1 MKHLPFPQSFSAFML
16 VSTLSLV
23 AGCAGN
29 AHIPDTITEEQGELP
44 AIHGTV
50 FGGHAPL
57 VGAHVYVLQTGS
69 GAIGASSSSLLGN
82 NGGVS
87 PAGYPLQT
95 NVSDP
100 NIPTGGTAW
109 QYVLTDSTGS
119 FNLSNG
125 YKCTANAP
133 VYLYA
138 YGGSPTTSGPTAF
151 NPAVVNLATL
161 GLCPLAG
168 TFKSTITYVYMN
180 EVSTIATAYAFQ
192 GFTSALNNDA
202 VHIGY
207 SGLNSASEGLKGIQ
221 NAANNTFQMY
231 DIQGS
236 VSGHNANY
244 LSYVPGSGPTTGP
257 NKGLGVV
264 PQTVIDTLANVLA
277 ACVDSGNTSSPPT
290 IAACAALFAT
300 ATADGTSTGTKPTDT
315 ATAAI
320 NIARHPAGVGNPS
333 FAATIFGLFTPTGAP
348 FSPYLNNAPPDFTIG
363 IQFPSSSSSIFAGP
377 QSVATDANGN
387 IWLTTQPTS
396 ATTSGTLAEASPYGI
411 VQHFAT
417 NTSNTPGNVAIDS
430 GGNGWAGTLKGY
442 LTNTTELTAAG
453 TAYSYGTSFTRAAVT
468 VADNST
474 TSGNVYMVH
483 GPTCPIPAGGCSGAN
498 NNPTLTVVNSSGGA
512 GASYLLTAS
521 FAPGA
526 YITHGQ
532 MDAAGYIW
540 LTSDNGGTI
549 TRVNKTSGNVPV
561 ASFFPITSG
570 GSCGSGIINPEQ
582 PAIDRL
588 GNAWV
593 PVYGLGGSSGGTG
606 VYVVTPTGLCNY
618 FDTQYGA
625 TDSPYGAAVDGASNV
640 WITNRTG
647 GAGMASGVGS
657 LTGLNYLTG
666 VPLTSTLTTAGP
678 NFQPENQTSSGVVIP
693 LLNDPMNVA
702 VDISGDVIVT
712 NFGGNSIVEIIG
724 LTTPVYGPLGL
735 AAAGS
740 PTLIGATP

>member
-1 MKHLPFPQSFSAFML
+1 MNYFALPKALLAALF
-16 VSTLSLV
+16 VTCLSLL
-23 AGCAGN
+23 AGCASN
-29 AHIPDTITEEQGELP
+29 THLPDTITEEQGELP

-69 GAIGASSSSLLGN
+69 GATGASSTSLLGN
-82 NGGVS
+82 NGGTS
-87 PAGYPLQT
+87 PTGYPLQT
-95 NVSDP
+95 NVNDP
-100 NIPTGGTAW
+100 NIPTGGTPW

-138 YGGSPTTSGPTAF
+138 YGGTPTTGGPTAF
-151 NPAVVNLATL
+151 NPSVVNLATL

-192 GFTSALNNDA
+192 GFTSATNNDA

-207 SGLNSASEGLKGIQ
+207 SGVNSASEGLKGIQ
-221 NAANNTFQMY
+221 NAANNTFQLY

-236 VSGHNANY
+236 VAGHNANY
-244 LSYVPGSGPTTGP
+244 ASYVPGSGPTTGP

-264 PQTVIDTLANVLA
+264 PQTVIDTLADVLA

-290 IAACAALFAT
+290 IAACTGLFAT

-320 NIARHPAGVGNPS
+320 NIARHPAGVGNPN
-333 FAATIFGLFTPTGAP
+333 FASTIFGLFTPTGAP

-363 IQFPSSSSSIFAGP
+363 IQFPSSSSSIFTGP
-377 QSVATDANGN
+377 QSIAADANGN
-387 IWLTTQPTS
+387 IWFTTQPTS
-396 ATTSGTLAEASPYGI
+396 ATTSGTLAVASPYGI
-411 VQHFAT
+411 VQYSTT
-417 NTSNTPGNVAIDS
+417 NTTNTPGNVAIDGS
-430 GGNGWAGTLKGY
+430 GNGWAGTLTGH
-442 LTNTTELTAAG
+442 LVNTTELTAAG
-453 TAYSYGTSFTRAAVT
+453 VAHSYATSFTRAAVT
-468 VADNST
+468 VADNSAS
-474 TSGNVYMVH
+474 SGNVYMVH
-483 GPTCPIPAGGCSGAN
+483 GPTCPIPPGTCTGSE
-498 NNPTLTVVNSSGGA
+498 NNPTLTVVTSTGGTGSSY
-512 GASYLLTAS
+512 SLSSS
-521 FAPGA
+521 FANGD

-532 MDAAGYIW
+532 MDASGYIW
-540 LTSDNGGTI
+540 LTSNNGGTI
-549 TRVNKTSGNVPV
+549 TRVNKTSGSVP
-561 ASFFPITSG
+561 AGSSFPITSTG
-570 GSCGSGIINPEQ
+570 ACGSGIINPEQ
-582 PAIDRL
+582 PAIDKL
-588 GNAWV
+588 GNAWI

-606 VYVVTPTGLCNY
+606 VYKVNPLGTTCSY
-618 FDTQYGA
+618 YDTQYGA
-625 TDSPYGAAVDGASNV
+625 TDSPYGAVVDGASNI

-647 GAGMASGVGS
+647 GVGASSGQGS

-666 VPLTSTLTTAGP
+666 VPLTSTATTAGP
-678 NFQPENQTSSGVVIP
+678 NFQPENQTSGSVVP

-712 NFGGNSIVEIIG
+712 NFAGNSIVEIIG

-735 AAAGS
+735 AAAAS
-740 PTLIGATP
+740 PSLLGATP